1 MRISLFAPLI
11 NPENDAAYLK
21 ALAIGA
27 EERGFHAIWVGE
39 HVVLFDEYE
48 AQYPY
53 TEDGRIPIGGERSL
67 LEPMTALTFLAA
79 HSKKIRLGTGICLV
93 PQRNP
98 VYTAKEVAAVDYLS
112 GGRVD
117 FGVGI
122 GWLEEEFGA
131 LEVPFA
137 RRGARC
143 REYLE
148 VIATLWCDEV
158 SSYSGEFYQL
168 PPCRQYPKPIQQGG
182 PPIYFGGESD
192 AALRRVADL
201 GRGWYGFNI
210 SVEETK
216 QRLAKLDAMLAQR
229 GRKREDIEIA
239 IGPYGL
245 KVNKSLADQYRDAG
259 VDQLVLLIVG
269 RSIDELHRWLD
280 RLAGIYLSQNEIHAK
295 ARIKTVGQI

>member
-11 NPENDAAYLK
+11 SPQNDAAYLK
-21 ALAIGA
+21 ALARGA
-27 EERGFHAIWVGE
+27 EARGFHSIWLGE
-39 HVVLFDEYE
+39 HVVLFDDYD

-53 TEDGRIPIGGERSL
+53 AEDGRIPIGGDHGL
-67 LEPMTALTFLAA
+67 LEPMTALSFIAA
-79 HSKKIRLGTGICLV
+79 HTQRIRLGTGICLV

-122 GWLEEEFGA
+122 GWLEEEFDA
-131 LEVPFA
+131 LDTPFA

-148 VIATLWCDEV
+148 VIASLWSQDV

-168 PPCRQYPKPIQQGG
+168 PPCRQYPKPIQQPG
-182 PPIYFGGESD
+182 PPIFFGGESN

-201 GRGWYGFNI
+201 GDGWYGYNV

-216 QRLAKLDAMLAQR
+216 ACLARLDDMLAANSR
-229 GRKREDIEIA
+229 RREALEIA
-239 IGPYGL
+239 ICPYSHKL
-245 KVNKSLADQYRDAG
+245 NQDIAAQYQDCG

-269 RSIDELHRWLD
+269 RDIDELNRRLD
-280 RLAGIYLSQNEIHAK
+280 RYAADYL
-295 ARIKTVGQI
+295 